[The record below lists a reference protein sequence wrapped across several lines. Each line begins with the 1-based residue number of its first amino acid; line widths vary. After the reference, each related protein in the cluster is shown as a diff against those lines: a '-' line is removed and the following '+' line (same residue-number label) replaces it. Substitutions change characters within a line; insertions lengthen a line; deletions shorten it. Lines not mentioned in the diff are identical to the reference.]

1 MLDSVLNMS
10 KKQIEDAIR
19 ILNPCMNDY
28 LYVFDLKED
37 YYVISNHATERFM
50 LPSDKFYYA
59 TKKHEDFVYP
69 EDISMLCKEIKLI
82 KEGKKKFH
90 DMKYRWL
97 DKHNNPIWIN
107 CRGSVLFDENAQPHY
122 LVGCINEI
130 GVKPEADNVSGL
142 LGEYVLDRYIKD
154 TCTDNIPD
162 GFIIRMSIDN
172 FSTINADFGMS
183 YGDFILKRT
192 AECILESIKPT
203 QKLFKAGSDEFI
215 IVDFNGS
222 SINEAVDI
230 YKQCKKHI
238 NNFIENNRYN
248 TIYTLS
254 AGIINT
260 RDITLEEENYVKLSE
275 FALKTAKDNGRNN
288 YYIYSKTDYDRYKR
302 KLYISKALHNAVNE
316 DFKGFQVFYQPLV
329 DASTYMLTGAEAL
342 MRFSIKKEGVDECEY
357 ISPAEFIPVLEET
370 GLIIPAG
377 RWILEQSAKQ
387 CSIWNEHVKDFR
399 VNINVS
405 YIQVMKSDV
414 FSDIMSVIDK
424 YSLHPSCIGIE
435 LTESGYL
442 DSGTHFNHLWRKL
455 KDNGVYVILDD
466 FGTGYSNLHCLSD
479 LKPNYIKIDRTFTL
493 KALKN
498 KYDYELMTYIIDM
511 AHSLGLKLCIEGVE
525 TSDDLRQLRG
535 PGADYI
541 QGYLFGKPYP
551 AVEFEKRYVND
562 EKLNNE
568 KLNNESQN

>member
-37 YYVISNHATERFM
+37 YYVISKHATERFI
-50 LPSDKFYYA
+50 LPSDKFYNA
-59 TKKHEDFVYP
+59 TKKHEDFVCP
-69 EDISMLCKEIKLI
+69 EDISMLGKEIDLI
-82 KEGKKKFH
+82 KAGKKKFH

-424 YSLHPSCIGIE
+424 YSLQPSCIGIE

-442 DSGTHFNHLWRKL
+442 DSITHFNHLWRKL

-525 TSDDLRQLRG
+525 TSDDLRQLRDS
-535 PGADYI
+535 GADYI

-551 AVEFEKRYVND
+551 AVEFEKRYVN
-562 EKLNNE
+562 NE
-568 KLNNESQN
+568 N

>member
-37 YYVISNHATERFM
+37 YYVISKHATERFI
-50 LPSDKFYYA
+50 LPSDKFYNA

-69 EDISMLCKEIKLI
+69 EDISMLGKEIEQI
-82 KEGKKKFH
+82 KAGKKKFH

-97 DKHNNPIWIN
+97 DKHNNPVWIN
-107 CRGSVLFDENAQPHY
+107 CRGSVLFDENTQPHY

-142 LGEYVLDRYIKD
+142 LGEYALDRYIKD

-288 YYIYSKTDYDRYKR
+288 YYIYSKTDYDSYKR

-316 DFKGFQVFYQPLV
+316 DFKGFQVFYQPVV

-357 ISPAEFIPVLEET
+357 ISPVEFIPVLEET

-424 YSLHPSCIGIE
+424 YSLQPSCIGIE

-442 DSGTHFNHLWRKL
+442 DSSTHFNHLWRKL

-498 KYDYELMTYIIDM
+498 KYDYKLMTYIIDM

-525 TSDDLRQLRG
+525 TSDDLRQLRE

-551 AVEFEKRYVND
+551 AVEFEKRYVN
-562 EKLNNE
+562 NE
-568 KLNNESQN
+568 N

>member
-37 YYVISNHATERFM
+37 YYVISKHATERFI
-50 LPSDKFYYA
+50 LPSDKFYNA

-69 EDISMLCKEIKLI
+69 EDISMLGKEIEQI
-82 KEGKKKFH
+82 KAGKKKFH

-97 DKHNNPIWIN
+97 DKHNNPVWIN
-107 CRGSVLFDENAQPHY
+107 CRGSVLFDENTQPHY

-142 LGEYVLDRYIKD
+142 LGEYALDRYIKD

-288 YYIYSKTDYDRYKR
+288 YYIYSKTDYDSYKR

-316 DFKGFQVFYQPLV
+316 DFKGFQVFYQPVV

-357 ISPAEFIPVLEET
+357 ISPVEFIPVLEET

-387 CSIWNEHVKDFR
+387 CSIWNEHVKGFR

-424 YSLHPSCIGIE
+424 YSLQPSCIGIE

-442 DSGTHFNHLWRKL
+442 DSSTHFNHLWRKL

-493 KALKN
+493 KALRN
-498 KYDYELMTYIIDM
+498 KYDYKLMTYIIDM

-525 TSDDLRQLRG
+525 TSDDLRQLRE

-568 KLNNESQN
+568 N

>member
-37 YYVISNHATERFM
+37 YYVISKHATERFI
-50 LPSDKFYYA
+50 LPSDKFYNA

-69 EDISMLCKEIKLI
+69 EDISMLGKEIEQI
-82 KEGKKKFH
+82 KAGKKKFH

-97 DKHNNPIWIN
+97 DKHNNPVWIN
-107 CRGSVLFDENAQPHY
+107 CRGSVLFDENTQPHY

-142 LGEYVLDRYIKD
+142 LGEYALDRYIKD

-162 GFIIRMSIDN
+162 GFIIRMSMDN

-288 YYIYSKTDYDRYKR
+288 YYIYSKTDYDSYKR

-316 DFKGFQVFYQPLV
+316 DFKGFQVFYQPVV

-357 ISPAEFIPVLEET
+357 ISPVEFIPVLEET

-387 CSIWNEHVKDFR
+387 CSIWNEHVKGFR

-424 YSLHPSCIGIE
+424 YSLQPSCIGIE

-442 DSGTHFNHLWRKL
+442 DSSTHFNHLWRKL

-493 KALKN
+493 KALRN

-525 TSDDLRQLRG
+525 TSDDLRQLRD

-568 KLNNESQN
+568 N

>member
-37 YYVISNHATERFM
+37 YYVISNHATERFI
-50 LPSDKFYYA
+50 LPSDKFYNA

-69 EDISMLCKEIKLI
+69 EDISMLGKEIEQI
-82 KEGKKKFH
+82 KAGKKKFH

-97 DKHNNPIWIN
+97 DKHNNPVWIN
-107 CRGSVLFDENAQPHY
+107 CRGSVLFDENTQPHY

-142 LGEYVLDRYIKD
+142 LGEYALDRYIKD

-288 YYIYSKTDYDRYKR
+288 YYIYSKTDYDSYKR

-316 DFKGFQVFYQPLV
+316 DFKGFQVFYQPVV

-342 MRFSIKKEGVDECEY
+342 MRFFIKKEGVDECEY
-357 ISPAEFIPVLEET
+357 ISPVEFIPVLEET

-424 YSLHPSCIGIE
+424 YSLQPSCIGIE

-442 DSGTHFNHLWRKL
+442 DSSTHFNHLWRKL

-493 KALKN
+493 KALRN
-498 KYDYELMTYIIDM
+498 KYDYKLMTYIIDM

-525 TSDDLRQLRG
+525 TSDDLRQLRE

-568 KLNNESQN
+568 N

>member
-37 YYVISNHATERFM
+37 YYVISKHAAERFI
-50 LPSDKFYYA
+50 LPSDKFYNA

-69 EDISMLCKEIKLI
+69 EDISMLGKEIEQI
-82 KEGKKKFH
+82 KAGKKKFH

-97 DKHNNPIWIN
+97 DKHNNPVWIN
-107 CRGSVLFDENAQPHY
+107 CRGSVLFDENTQPHY

-142 LGEYVLDRYIKD
+142 LGEYALDRYIKD

-288 YYIYSKTDYDRYKR
+288 YYIYSKTDYDSYKR

-316 DFKGFQVFYQPLV
+316 DFKGFQVFYQPVV

-357 ISPAEFIPVLEET
+357 ISPVEFIPVLEET

-387 CSIWNEHVKDFR
+387 CSIWNEHVKGFR

-424 YSLHPSCIGIE
+424 YSLQPSCIGIE

-442 DSGTHFNHLWRKL
+442 DSSTHFNHLWRKL

-493 KALKN
+493 KALRN

-525 TSDDLRQLRG
+525 TSDDLRQLRD

-568 KLNNESQN
+568 N

>member
-37 YYVISNHATERFM
+37 YYVISKHATERFI
-50 LPSDKFYYA
+50 LPSDKFYNA

-69 EDISMLCKEIKLI
+69 EDISMLGKEIEQI
-82 KEGKKKFH
+82 KAGKKKFH

-97 DKHNNPIWIN
+97 DKHNNPVWIN
-107 CRGSVLFDENAQPHY
+107 CRGSVLFDENTQPHY

-142 LGEYVLDRYIKD
+142 LGEYALDRYIKD

-288 YYIYSKTDYDRYKR
+288 YYIYIKTDYDRYKR

-316 DFKGFQVFYQPLV
+316 DFKGFQVFYQPVV

-357 ISPAEFIPVLEET
+357 ISPVEFIPVLEET

-424 YSLHPSCIGIE
+424 YSLQPSCIGIE

-442 DSGTHFNHLWRKL
+442 DSSTHFNHLWRKL

-479 LKPNYIKIDRTFTL
+479 LQPNYIKIDRTFTL
-493 KALKN
+493 KALRN
-498 KYDYELMTYIIDM
+498 KYDYKLMTYIIDM

-525 TSDDLRQLRG
+525 TSDDLRQLRQS
-535 PGADYI
+535 GADYI

-568 KLNNESQN
+568 N

>member
-37 YYVISNHATERFM
+37 YYVISKHATERFI
-50 LPSDKFYYA
+50 LPSDKFYNA

-69 EDISMLCKEIKLI
+69 EDISMLGKEIDLI
-82 KEGKKKFH
+82 KAGKKKFH

-97 DKHNNPIWIN
+97 DKHNNPVWIN
-107 CRGSVLFDENAQPHY
+107 CRGSVLFDENTQPHY

-142 LGEYVLDRYIKD
+142 LGEYALDRYIKD

-288 YYIYSKTDYDRYKR
+288 YYIYSKTDYDSYKR

-316 DFKGFQVFYQPLV
+316 DFKGFQVFYQPVV

-357 ISPAEFIPVLEET
+357 ISPVEFIPVLEET

-387 CSIWNEHVKDFR
+387 CSIWNEHVKGFR

-424 YSLHPSCIGIE
+424 YSLQPSCIGIE

-442 DSGTHFNHLWRKL
+442 DSSTHFNHLWRKL

-493 KALKN
+493 KALRN

-525 TSDDLRQLRG
+525 TSDDLRQLRD

-568 KLNNESQN
+568 N

>member
-37 YYVISNHATERFM
+37 YYVISKHATERFM
-50 LPSDKFYYA
+50 LPSDKFYNA
-59 TKKHEDFVYP
+59 TKKHEDFVCP

-107 CRGSVLFDENAQPHY
+107 CRGSVLFDENTQPHY

-260 RDITLEEENYVKLSE
+260 RDITLEEENYVKASE

-288 YYIYSKTDYDRYKR
+288 YYIYSKTDYDSYKR

-316 DFKGFQVFYQPLV
+316 DFKGFQVFYQPVV
-329 DASTYMLTGAEAL
+329 DASTYMLIGAEAL
-342 MRFSIKKEGVDECEY
+342 MRFSIKKEGMDECEY
-357 ISPAEFIPVLEET
+357 ISPVEFIPILEET

-387 CSIWNEHVKDFR
+387 CSIWNEHVKGFR

-424 YSLHPSCIGIE
+424 YSLQPSCIGIE

-442 DSGTHFNHLWRKL
+442 DSSTHFNHLWRKL

-493 KALKN
+493 KALRN

-525 TSDDLRQLRG
+525 TSDDLRQLRD

-568 KLNNESQN
+568 N

>member
-37 YYVISNHATERFM
+37 YYVISKHATERFI
-50 LPSDKFYYA
+50 LPSDKFYNA

-69 EDISMLCKEIKLI
+69 EDISMLGKEIEQI
-82 KEGKKKFH
+82 KAGKKKFH

-97 DKHNNPIWIN
+97 DKHNNPVWIN
-107 CRGSVLFDENAQPHY
+107 CRGSVLFDENTQPHY

-142 LGEYVLDRYIKD
+142 LGEYALDRYIKD

-260 RDITLEEENYVKLSE
+260 RDITLEEENYVKASE

-288 YYIYSKTDYDRYKR
+288 YYIYSKTDYDSYKR

-316 DFKGFQVFYQPLV
+316 DFKGFQVFYQPVV

-357 ISPAEFIPVLEET
+357 ISPVEFIPVLEET

-424 YSLHPSCIGIE
+424 YSLQPSCIGIE

-442 DSGTHFNHLWRKL
+442 DSSTHFNHLWRKL

-493 KALKN
+493 KALRN

-525 TSDDLRQLRG
+525 TSDDLRQLRD

-568 KLNNESQN
+568 N

>member
-37 YYVISNHATERFM
+37 YYVISKHATERFM
-50 LPSDKFYYA
+50 LPSDKFYNA

-107 CRGSVLFDENAQPHY
+107 CRGSVLFDENTQPHY

-288 YYIYSKTDYDRYKR
+288 YYIYSKTDYDSYKR

-316 DFKGFQVFYQPLV
+316 DFKGFQVFYQPV
-329 DASTYMLTGAEAL
+329 VNASTYMLTGAEAL

-357 ISPAEFIPVLEET
+357 ISPVEFIPVLEET

-424 YSLHPSCIGIE
+424 YSLQPSCIGIE

-442 DSGTHFNHLWRKL
+442 DSSTHFNHLWRKL

-493 KALKN
+493 KALRN

-525 TSDDLRQLRG
+525 TSDDLRQLRE

-568 KLNNESQN
+568 N

>member
-37 YYVISNHATERFM
+37 YYVISKHATERFI
-50 LPSDKFYYA
+50 LPSDKFYNA

-69 EDISMLCKEIKLI
+69 EDISMLGKEIEQI
-82 KEGKKKFH
+82 KAGKKKFH

-97 DKHNNPIWIN
+97 DKHNNPVWIN
-107 CRGSVLFDENAQPHY
+107 CRGSVLFDENTQPHY

-142 LGEYVLDRYIKD
+142 LGEYALDRYIKD

-288 YYIYSKTDYDRYKR
+288 YYIYSKTDYDSYKR

-316 DFKGFQVFYQPLV
+316 DFKGFQVFYQPVV

-357 ISPAEFIPVLEET
+357 ISPVEFIPVLEET

-424 YSLHPSCIGIE
+424 YSLQPSCIGIE

-442 DSGTHFNHLWRKL
+442 DSSTHFNHLWRKL

-493 KALKN
+493 KALRN

-525 TSDDLRQLRG
+525 TSDDLRQLREL
-535 PGADYI
+535 GADYI

-568 KLNNESQN
+568 N

>member
-37 YYVISNHATERFM
+37 YYVISKHATERFI
-50 LPSDKFYYA
+50 LPSDKFYNA

-69 EDISMLCKEIKLI
+69 EDISMLGKEIEQI
-82 KEGKKKFH
+82 KAGKKKFH

-97 DKHNNPIWIN
+97 DKHNNPVWIN
-107 CRGSVLFDENAQPHY
+107 CRGSVLFDENTQPHY

-142 LGEYVLDRYIKD
+142 LGEYALDRYIKD

-288 YYIYSKTDYDRYKR
+288 YYIYSKTDYDSYKR

-316 DFKGFQVFYQPLV
+316 DFKGFQVFYQPVV

-357 ISPAEFIPVLEET
+357 ISPVEFIPVLEET

-387 CSIWNEHVKDFR
+387 CSIWNEHVKGFR

-405 YIQVMKSDV
+405 YIQVMKSDF

-424 YSLHPSCIGIE
+424 YSLQPSCIGIE

-442 DSGTHFNHLWRKL
+442 DSSTHFNHLWRKL

-493 KALKN
+493 KALRN

-525 TSDDLRQLRG
+525 TSDDLRQLRD

-568 KLNNESQN
+568 N

>member
-37 YYVISNHATERFM
+37 YYVISKHATERFM
-50 LPSDKFYYA
+50 LPSDKFYNA

-97 DKHNNPIWIN
+97 DKHNNPVWIN
-107 CRGSVLFDENAQPHY
+107 CRGSVLFDENTQPHY

-288 YYIYSKTDYDRYKR
+288 YYIYSKTDYDSYKR

-316 DFKGFQVFYQPLV
+316 DFKGFQVFYQPVV

-357 ISPAEFIPVLEET
+357 ISPVEFIPVLEET

-424 YSLHPSCIGIE
+424 YSLQPSCIGIE

-442 DSGTHFNHLWRKL
+442 DSSTHFNHLWRKL

-498 KYDYELMTYIIDM
+498 KYDYKLMTYIIDM

-525 TSDDLRQLRG
+525 TSDDLRQLRQSG
-535 PGADYI
+535 VDYI

-568 KLNNESQN
+568 N

>member
-37 YYVISNHATERFM
+37 YYVISKHATERFI
-50 LPSDKFYYA
+50 LPSDKFYNA

-69 EDISMLCKEIKLI
+69 EDISMLGKEIEQI
-82 KEGKKKFH
+82 KAGKKKFH

-97 DKHNNPIWIN
+97 DKHNNPVWIN
-107 CRGSVLFDENAQPHY
+107 CRGSVLFDENTQPHY

-142 LGEYVLDRYIKD
+142 LGEYALDRYIKD

-288 YYIYSKTDYDRYKR
+288 YYIYSKTDYDSYKR

-316 DFKGFQVFYQPLV
+316 DFKGFQVFYQPVV
-329 DASTYMLTGAEAL
+329 DASTYMLTGAEVL

-357 ISPAEFIPVLEET
+357 ISPVEFIPVLEET

-424 YSLHPSCIGIE
+424 YSLQPSCIGIE

-442 DSGTHFNHLWRKL
+442 DSSTHFNHLWRKL

-498 KYDYELMTYIIDM
+498 KYDYKLMTYIIDM

-525 TSDDLRQLRG
+525 TSDDLRQLRQSG
-535 PGADYI
+535 VDYI

-568 KLNNESQN
+568 N

>member
-37 YYVISNHATERFM
+37 YYVISKHATERFI
-50 LPSDKFYYA
+50 LPSDKFYNA

-69 EDISMLCKEIKLI
+69 EDISMLGKEIEQI
-82 KEGKKKFH
+82 KAGKKKFH

-97 DKHNNPIWIN
+97 DKHNNPVWIN
-107 CRGSVLFDENAQPHY
+107 CRGSVLFDENTQPHY

-142 LGEYVLDRYIKD
+142 LGEYALDRYIKD

-215 IVDFNGS
+215 VVDFNGS

-260 RDITLEEENYVKLSE
+260 RNITLEEENYVKLSE

-316 DFKGFQVFYQPLV
+316 DFKGFQVFYQPVV
-329 DASTYMLTGAEAL
+329 DAVTYMLTGAEAL

-357 ISPAEFIPVLEET
+357 ISPVEFIPILEET

-387 CSIWNEHVKDFR
+387 CSIWNEHVKGFR

-424 YSLHPSCIGIE
+424 YSLQPSCIGIE

-442 DSGTHFNHLWRKL
+442 DSSTHFNHLWRML

-498 KYDYELMTYIIDM
+498 KYDYKLMTYIIDM

-562 EKLNNE
+562 EN
-568 KLNNESQN
+568 

>member
-37 YYVISNHATERFM
+37 YYVISKHATERFI
-50 LPSDKFYYA
+50 LPSDKFYNA

-69 EDISMLCKEIKLI
+69 EDISMLGKEIEQI
-82 KEGKKKFH
+82 KAGKKKFH

-97 DKHNNPIWIN
+97 DKHNNPVWIN
-107 CRGSVLFDENAQPHY
+107 CRGSVLFDENTQPHY

-288 YYIYSKTDYDRYKR
+288 YYIYSKTDYDSYKR

-316 DFKGFQVFYQPLV
+316 DFKGFQVFYQPVV

-357 ISPAEFIPVLEET
+357 ISPVEFIPVLEET

-424 YSLHPSCIGIE
+424 YSLQPSCIGIE

-442 DSGTHFNHLWRKL
+442 DSSTHFNHLWRKL

-498 KYDYELMTYIIDM
+498 KYDYKLMTYIIDM

-525 TSDDLRQLRG
+525 TSDDLRQLRQSG
-535 PGADYI
+535 VDYI

-568 KLNNESQN
+568 N

>member
-37 YYVISNHATERFM
+37 YYVISKHATERFI
-50 LPSDKFYYA
+50 LPSDKFYNA

-69 EDISMLCKEIKLI
+69 EDISMLGKEIEQI
-82 KEGKKKFH
+82 KAGKKKFH

-97 DKHNNPIWIN
+97 DKHNNPVWIN
-107 CRGSVLFDENAQPHY
+107 CRGSVLFDENTQPHY

-142 LGEYVLDRYIKD
+142 LGEYALDRYIKD

-260 RDITLEEENYVKLSE
+260 RNITLEEENYVKLSE

-288 YYIYSKTDYDRYKR
+288 YYIYSKTDYDSYKR

-316 DFKGFQVFYQPLV
+316 DFKGFQVFYQPVV

-357 ISPAEFIPVLEET
+357 ISPVEFIPVLEET

-424 YSLHPSCIGIE
+424 YSLQPSCIGIE

-442 DSGTHFNHLWRKL
+442 DSSTHFNHLWRKL

-493 KALKN
+493 KALRN

-525 TSDDLRQLRG
+525 TSDDLRQLRDQ
-535 PGADYI
+535 GADYI

-568 KLNNESQN
+568 N

>member
-37 YYVISNHATERFM
+37 YYVISKHATERFI
-50 LPSDKFYYA
+50 LPSDKFYNA

-69 EDISMLCKEIKLI
+69 EDISMLGKEIEQI
-82 KEGKKKFH
+82 KAGKKKFH

-97 DKHNNPIWIN
+97 DKHNNPVWIN
-107 CRGSVLFDENAQPHY
+107 CRGSVLFDENTQPHY

-142 LGEYVLDRYIKD
+142 LGEYALDRYIKD

-316 DFKGFQVFYQPLV
+316 DFKGFQVFYQPVV

-357 ISPAEFIPVLEET
+357 ISPVEFIPVLEET

-387 CSIWNEHVKDFR
+387 CSIWNEHVKGFR

-424 YSLHPSCIGIE
+424 YSLQPSCIGIE

-442 DSGTHFNHLWRKL
+442 DSSTHFNHLWRKL

-525 TSDDLRQLRG
+525 TSDDLRQLRQSG
-535 PGADYI
+535 VDYI

-568 KLNNESQN
+568 N

>member
-37 YYVISNHATERFM
+37 YYVISKHATERFI
-50 LPSDKFYYA
+50 LPSDKFYNA

-69 EDISMLCKEIKLI
+69 EDISMLGKEIEQI
-82 KEGKKKFH
+82 KAGKKKFH

-97 DKHNNPIWIN
+97 DKHNNPVWIN
-107 CRGSVLFDENAQPHY
+107 CRGSVLFDENTQPHY

-142 LGEYVLDRYIKD
+142 LGEYALDRYIKD

-172 FSTINADFGMS
+172 FSIINADFGMS

-288 YYIYSKTDYDRYKR
+288 YYIYSKTDYDSYKR

-316 DFKGFQVFYQPLV
+316 DFKGFQVFYQPVV

-357 ISPAEFIPVLEET
+357 ISPVEFIPVLEET

-387 CSIWNEHVKDFR
+387 CSIWNEHVKGFR

-424 YSLHPSCIGIE
+424 YSLQPSCIGIE

-442 DSGTHFNHLWRKL
+442 DSSTHFNHLWRKL

-493 KALKN
+493 KALRN
-498 KYDYELMTYIIDM
+498 KYDYKLMTYIIDM

-525 TSDDLRQLRG
+525 TSDDLRQLRD

-568 KLNNESQN
+568 N

>member
-37 YYVISNHATERFM
+37 YYVISKHATERFI
-50 LPSDKFYYA
+50 LPSDKFYNA

-69 EDISMLCKEIKLI
+69 EDISMLGKEIEQI
-82 KEGKKKFH
+82 KAGKKKFH

-97 DKHNNPIWIN
+97 DKHNNPVWIN
-107 CRGSVLFDENAQPHY
+107 CRGSVLFDENTQPHY

-142 LGEYVLDRYIKD
+142 LGEYALDRYIKD

-288 YYIYSKTDYDRYKR
+288 YYIYSKTDYDSYKR

-316 DFKGFQVFYQPLV
+316 DFKGFQVFYQPVV

-357 ISPAEFIPVLEET
+357 ISPVEFIPVLEET

-424 YSLHPSCIGIE
+424 YSLQPSCIGIE

-442 DSGTHFNHLWRKL
+442 DSSTHFNHLCRKL

-493 KALKN
+493 KALRN

-525 TSDDLRQLRG
+525 TSDDLRQLRE

-568 KLNNESQN
+568 N

>member
-37 YYVISNHATERFM
+37 YYVISKHATERFI
-50 LPSDKFYYA
+50 LPSDKFYNA

-69 EDISMLCKEIKLI
+69 EDISMLGKEIEQI
-82 KEGKKKFH
+82 KAGKKKFH

-97 DKHNNPIWIN
+97 DKHNNPVWIN
-107 CRGSVLFDENAQPHY
+107 CRGSVLFDENTQPHY

-142 LGEYVLDRYIKD
+142 LGEYALDRYIKD

-288 YYIYSKTDYDRYKR
+288 YYIYSKTDYDSYKR

-316 DFKGFQVFYQPLV
+316 DFKGFQVFYQPVV

-357 ISPAEFIPVLEET
+357 ISPVEFIPVLEET

-424 YSLHPSCIGIE
+424 YSLQPSCIGIE

-442 DSGTHFNHLWRKL
+442 DSSTHFNHLWRKL

-466 FGTGYSNLHCLSD
+466 FGTGYSSLGVLLEIPAD
-479 LKPNYIKIDRTFTL
+479 VVKIDKSFTDRINL
-493 KALKN
+493 KEQRN
-498 KYDYELMTYIIDM
+498 FVSQMGNFI
-511 AHSLGLKLCIEGVE
+511 HSAKEEVIFEGIETE
-525 TSDDLRQLRG
+525 EQLQFLRG
-535 PGADYI
+535 CGFLYG
-541 QGYLFGKPYP
+541 QGYLFDRPIP
-551 AVEFEKRYVND
+551 LEEFERKYM
-562 EKLNNE
+562 
-568 KLNNESQN
+568 

>member
-37 YYVISNHATERFM
+37 YYVISKHATERFM
-50 LPSDKFYYA
+50 LPSDKFYNA

-69 EDISMLCKEIKLI
+69 EDISMLGKEIEQI
-82 KEGKKKFH
+82 KAGKKKFH

-97 DKHNNPIWIN
+97 DKHNNPVWIN
-107 CRGSVLFDENAQPHY
+107 CRGSVLFDENTQPHY

-142 LGEYVLDRYIKD
+142 LGEYALDRYIKD

-288 YYIYSKTDYDRYKR
+288 YYIYSKTDYDSYKR

-316 DFKGFQVFYQPLV
+316 DFKGFQVFYQPVV

-357 ISPAEFIPVLEET
+357 ISPVEFIPVLEET

-424 YSLHPSCIGIE
+424 YSLQPSCIGIE

-442 DSGTHFNHLWRKL
+442 DSSTHFNHLWRKL

-493 KALKN
+493 KALRN

-525 TSDDLRQLRG
+525 TSDDLRQLRQSG
-535 PGADYI
+535 VDYI

-568 KLNNESQN
+568 N

>member
-37 YYVISNHATERFM
+37 YYVISKHATERFI
-50 LPSDKFYYA
+50 LPSDKFYNA

-69 EDISMLCKEIKLI
+69 EDISMLGKEIEQI
-82 KEGKKKFH
+82 KAGKKKFH

-97 DKHNNPIWIN
+97 DKHNNPVWIN
-107 CRGSVLFDENAQPHY
+107 CRGSVLFDENTQPHY

-142 LGEYVLDRYIKD
+142 LGEYALDRYIKD

-183 YGDFILKRT
+183 YGDLILKRT

-288 YYIYSKTDYDRYKR
+288 YYIYSKTDYDSYKR

-316 DFKGFQVFYQPLV
+316 DFKGFQVFYQPVV

-357 ISPAEFIPVLEET
+357 ISPVEFIPVLEET

-424 YSLHPSCIGIE
+424 YSLQPSCIGIE

-442 DSGTHFNHLWRKL
+442 DSSTHFNHLWRKL

-493 KALKN
+493 KALRN

-525 TSDDLRQLRG
+525 TSDDLRQLRE

-568 KLNNESQN
+568 N

>member
-37 YYVISNHATERFM
+37 YYVISKHATERFI
-50 LPSDKFYYA
+50 LPSDKFYNA

-377 RWILEQSAKQ
+377 RWILEQSVKQ

-424 YSLHPSCIGIE
+424 YSLQPSCIGIE

-442 DSGTHFNHLWRKL
+442 DSITHFNHLWRKL

-498 KYDYELMTYIIDM
+498 KYDYKLMTYIIDM

-525 TSDDLRQLRG
+525 TSDDLRQLRDS
-535 PGADYI
+535 GADYI

-562 EKLNNE
+562 EN
-568 KLNNESQN
+568 

>member
-37 YYVISNHATERFM
+37 YYVISKHATERFI
-50 LPSDKFYYA
+50 LPSDKFYNA

-69 EDISMLCKEIKLI
+69 EDISMLGKEIEQI
-82 KEGKKKFH
+82 KAGKKKFH

-97 DKHNNPIWIN
+97 DKHNNPVWIN
-107 CRGSVLFDENAQPHY
+107 CRGSVLFDENTQPHY

-142 LGEYVLDRYIKD
+142 LGEYALDRYIKD

-260 RDITLEEENYVKLSE
+260 RNITLEEENYVKLSE

-316 DFKGFQVFYQPLV
+316 DFKGFQVFYQPVV
-329 DASTYMLTGAEAL
+329 DAVTYMLTGAEAL

-357 ISPAEFIPVLEET
+357 ISPVEFIPILEET

-387 CSIWNEHVKDFR
+387 CSIWNEHVKGFR

-424 YSLHPSCIGIE
+424 YSLQPSCIGIE

-442 DSGTHFNHLWRKL
+442 DSSTHFNHLWRML

-498 KYDYELMTYIIDM
+498 KYDYKLMTYIIDM

-568 KLNNESQN
+568 SQN

>member
-37 YYVISNHATERFM
+37 YYVISKHATERFI
-50 LPSDKFYYA
+50 LPSDKFYNA

-222 SINEAVDI
+222 SINKAVDI

-424 YSLHPSCIGIE
+424 YSLQPSCIGIE

-442 DSGTHFNHLWRKL
+442 DSITHFNHLWRKL

-525 TSDDLRQLRG
+525 TSDDLRQLRDS
-535 PGADYI
+535 GADYI

-562 EKLNNE
+562 EN
-568 KLNNESQN
+568 

>member
-37 YYVISNHATERFM
+37 YYVISKHATERFM
-50 LPSDKFYYA
+50 LPSDKFYNA

-424 YSLHPSCIGIE
+424 YSLQPSCIGIE

-442 DSGTHFNHLWRKL
+442 DSITHFNHLWRKL

-525 TSDDLRQLRG
+525 TSDDLRQLRQSG
-535 PGADYI
+535 VDYI

-562 EKLNNE
+562 EN
-568 KLNNESQN
+568 

>member
-37 YYVISNHATERFM
+37 YYVISKHATERFI
-50 LPSDKFYYA
+50 LPSDKFYNA

-69 EDISMLCKEIKLI
+69 EDISMLGKEIEQI
-82 KEGKKKFH
+82 KAGKKKFH

-97 DKHNNPIWIN
+97 DKHNNPVWIN
-107 CRGSVLFDENAQPHY
+107 CRGSVLFDENTQPHY

-142 LGEYVLDRYIKD
+142 LGEYALDRYIKD

-288 YYIYSKTDYDRYKR
+288 YYIYSKTDYDSYKR

-316 DFKGFQVFYQPLV
+316 DFKGFQVFYQPVV

-357 ISPAEFIPVLEET
+357 ISPVEFIPVLEET

-424 YSLHPSCIGIE
+424 YSLQPSCIGIE

-442 DSGTHFNHLWRKL
+442 DSSTHFNHLWRKL

-493 KALKN
+493 KALRN

-511 AHSLGLKLCIEGVE
+511 AHSLGLKLCIEGIE
-525 TSDDLRQLRG
+525 TSDDLRQLRE

-568 KLNNESQN
+568 N

>member
-37 YYVISNHATERFM
+37 YYVISKHATERFI
-50 LPSDKFYYA
+50 LPSDKFYNA

-69 EDISMLCKEIKLI
+69 EDISMLGKEIEQI
-82 KEGKKKFH
+82 KAGKKKFH

-97 DKHNNPIWIN
+97 DKHNNPVWIN
-107 CRGSVLFDENAQPHY
+107 CRGSVLFDENTQPHY

-142 LGEYVLDRYIKD
+142 LGEYALDRYIKD

-288 YYIYSKTDYDRYKR
+288 YYIYSKTDYDSYKR

-316 DFKGFQVFYQPLV
+316 DFKGFQVFYQPVV

-357 ISPAEFIPVLEET
+357 ISPVEFIPVLEET

-387 CSIWNEHVKDFR
+387 CSIWNEHVKGFR

-424 YSLHPSCIGIE
+424 YSLQPSCIGIE

-442 DSGTHFNHLWRKL
+442 DSSTHFNHLWRKL

-493 KALKN
+493 KALRN
-498 KYDYELMTYIIDM
+498 KYDYKLMTYIIDM

-525 TSDDLRQLRG
+525 TSDDLRQLRQS
-535 PGADYI
+535 GADYI

-568 KLNNESQN
+568 N

>member
-37 YYVISNHATERFM
+37 YYVISKHATERFI
-50 LPSDKFYYA
+50 LPSDKFYNA

-69 EDISMLCKEIKLI
+69 EDISMLGKEIEQI
-82 KEGKKKFH
+82 KAGKKKFH

-97 DKHNNPIWIN
+97 DKHNNPVWIN
-107 CRGSVLFDENAQPHY
+107 CRGSVLFDENTQPHY

-142 LGEYVLDRYIKD
+142 LGEYALDRYIKD

-260 RDITLEEENYVKLSE
+260 RNITLEEENYVKLSE

-316 DFKGFQVFYQPLV
+316 DFKGFQVFYQPVV
-329 DASTYMLTGAEAL
+329 DAVTYMLTGAEAL

-357 ISPAEFIPVLEET
+357 ISPVEFIPILEET

-387 CSIWNEHVKDFR
+387 CSIWNEHVKGFR

-424 YSLHPSCIGIE
+424 YSLQPSCIGIE

-442 DSGTHFNHLWRKL
+442 DSSTHFNHLWRKL

-493 KALKN
+493 KALRN

-525 TSDDLRQLRG
+525 TSDDLRQLRE

-568 KLNNESQN
+568 N

>member
-37 YYVISNHATERFM
+37 YYVISKHATERFI
-50 LPSDKFYYA
+50 LPSDKFYNA

-69 EDISMLCKEIKLI
+69 EDISMLGKEIEQI
-82 KEGKKKFH
+82 KAGKKKFH

-97 DKHNNPIWIN
+97 DKHNNPVWIN
-107 CRGSVLFDENAQPHY
+107 CRGSVLFDENTQPHY
-122 LVGCINEI
+122 LVGCINEM

-142 LGEYVLDRYIKD
+142 LGEYALDRYIKD

-288 YYIYSKTDYDRYKR
+288 YYIYSKTDYDSYKR

-316 DFKGFQVFYQPLV
+316 DFKGFQVFYQPVV

-357 ISPAEFIPVLEET
+357 ISPVEFIPVLEET

-424 YSLHPSCIGIE
+424 YSLQPSCIGIE

-442 DSGTHFNHLWRKL
+442 DSSTHFNHLWRKL

-498 KYDYELMTYIIDM
+498 KYDYKLMTYIIDM

-525 TSDDLRQLRG
+525 TSDDLRQLRQSG
-535 PGADYI
+535 VDYI

-568 KLNNESQN
+568 N

>member
-37 YYVISNHATERFM
+37 YYVISKHATERFI
-50 LPSDKFYYA
+50 LPSDKFYNA

-69 EDISMLCKEIKLI
+69 EDISMLGKEIEQI
-82 KEGKKKFH
+82 KAGKKKFH

-97 DKHNNPIWIN
+97 DKHNNPVWIN
-107 CRGSVLFDENAQPHY
+107 CRGSVLFDENTQPHY

-142 LGEYVLDRYIKD
+142 LGEYALDRYIKD

-288 YYIYSKTDYDRYKR
+288 YYIYSKTDYDSYKR

-316 DFKGFQVFYQPLV
+316 DFKGFQVFYQPVV

-357 ISPAEFIPVLEET
+357 ISPVEFIPVLEET

-387 CSIWNEHVKDFR
+387 CCIWNEHVKGFR

-424 YSLHPSCIGIE
+424 YSLQPLCIGIE

-442 DSGTHFNHLWRKL
+442 DSSTHFNHLWRKL

-498 KYDYELMTYIIDM
+498 KYDYKLMTYIIDM

-525 TSDDLRQLRG
+525 TSDDLRQLRD

-568 KLNNESQN
+568 N

>member
-37 YYVISNHATERFM
+37 YYVISKHATERFI
-50 LPSDKFYYA
+50 LPSDKFYNA

-69 EDISMLCKEIKLI
+69 EDISMLGKEIEQI
-82 KEGKKKFH
+82 KAGKKKFH

-97 DKHNNPIWIN
+97 DKHNNPVWIN
-107 CRGSVLFDENAQPHY
+107 CRGSVLFDENTQPHY

-142 LGEYVLDRYIKD
+142 LGEYALDRYIKD

-248 TIYTLS
+248 TIYTLA

-288 YYIYSKTDYDRYKR
+288 YYIYSKTDYDSYKR

-316 DFKGFQVFYQPLV
+316 DFKGFQVFYQPVV

-357 ISPAEFIPVLEET
+357 ISPVEFIPVLEET

-424 YSLHPSCIGIE
+424 YSLQPSCIGIE

-442 DSGTHFNHLWRKL
+442 DSSTHFNHLWRKL

-493 KALKN
+493 KALRN

-525 TSDDLRQLRG
+525 TSDDLRQLRE

-568 KLNNESQN
+568 N

>member
-37 YYVISNHATERFM
+37 YYVISKHATERFM
-50 LPSDKFYYA
+50 LPSDKFYNA

-107 CRGSVLFDENAQPHY
+107 CRGSVLFDENTQPHY

-288 YYIYSKTDYDRYKR
+288 YYIYSKTDYDSYKR

-316 DFKGFQVFYQPLV
+316 DFKGFQVFYQPVV
-329 DASTYMLTGAEAL
+329 DASTYMLIGAEAL
-342 MRFSIKKEGVDECEY
+342 MRFSIKKEGMDECEY
-357 ISPAEFIPVLEET
+357 ISPVEFIPILEET

-387 CSIWNEHVKDFR
+387 CSIWNEHVKGFR

-424 YSLHPSCIGIE
+424 YSLQPSCIGIE

-442 DSGTHFNHLWRKL
+442 DSSTHFNHLWRKL

-525 TSDDLRQLRG
+525 TSDDLRQLRD

-568 KLNNESQN
+568 N

>member
-37 YYVISNHATERFM
+37 YYVISKHATERFI
-50 LPSDKFYYA
+50 LPSDKFYNA
-59 TKKHEDFVYP
+59 TKKHEDFVCP
-69 EDISMLCKEIKLI
+69 EDISMLGKEIELI
-82 KEGKKKFH
+82 KAGKKKFH

-122 LVGCINEI
+122 LVGCIKEI

-424 YSLHPSCIGIE
+424 YSLQPSCIGIE

-442 DSGTHFNHLWRKL
+442 DSITHFNHLWRKL

-525 TSDDLRQLRG
+525 TSDDLRQLRDS
-535 PGADYI
+535 GADYI

-562 EKLNNE
+562 EN
-568 KLNNESQN
+568 

>member
-1 MLDSVLNMS
+1 MIMLDSVLNMS

-37 YYVISNHATERFM
+37 YYVISKHATERFI
-50 LPSDKFYYA
+50 LPSDKFYNA

-69 EDISMLCKEIKLI
+69 EDISMLGKEIEQI
-82 KEGKKKFH
+82 KAGKKKFH
-90 DMKYRWL
+90 DVKYRWL
-97 DKHNNPIWIN
+97 DKHNNPVWIN
-107 CRGSVLFDENAQPHY
+107 CRGSVLFDENTQPHY

-142 LGEYVLDRYIKD
+142 LGEYALDRYIKD
-154 TCTDNIPD
+154 TCTDNILD

-288 YYIYSKTDYDRYKR
+288 YYIYSKTDYDSYKR

-316 DFKGFQVFYQPLV
+316 DFKGFQVFYQPVV

-357 ISPAEFIPVLEET
+357 ISPVEFIPVLEET

-424 YSLHPSCIGIE
+424 YSLQPSCIGIE

-442 DSGTHFNHLWRKL
+442 DSSTHFNHLWRKL

-493 KALKN
+493 KALRN

-525 TSDDLRQLRG
+525 TSDDLRQLRE

-568 KLNNESQN
+568 N

>member
-1 MLDSVLNMS
+1 MIMLDSVLNMS

-37 YYVISNHATERFM
+37 YYVISKHATERFI
-50 LPSDKFYYA
+50 LPSDKFYNA

-69 EDISMLCKEIKLI
+69 EDISMLGKEIEQI
-82 KEGKKKFH
+82 KAGKKKFH

-97 DKHNNPIWIN
+97 DKHNNPVWIN
-107 CRGSVLFDENAQPHY
+107 CRGSVLFDENTQPHY

-142 LGEYVLDRYIKD
+142 LGEYALDRYIKD

-260 RDITLEEENYVKLSE
+260 RNITLEEENYVKLSE

-316 DFKGFQVFYQPLV
+316 DFKGFQVFYQPVV

-357 ISPAEFIPVLEET
+357 ISPVEFIPVLEET

-387 CSIWNEHVKDFR
+387 CSIWNEHVKGFR

-424 YSLHPSCIGIE
+424 YSLQPSCIGIE

-442 DSGTHFNHLWRKL
+442 DSSTHFNHLWRKL

-498 KYDYELMTYIIDM
+498 KYDYKLMTYIIDM

-525 TSDDLRQLRG
+525 TSDDLRQLRQSG
-535 PGADYI
+535 VDYI

-562 EKLNNE
+562 EN
-568 KLNNESQN
+568 

>member
-37 YYVISNHATERFM
+37 YYVISKHATERFI
-50 LPSDKFYYA
+50 LPSDKFYNA

-377 RWILEQSAKQ
+377 RWILGQSAKQ

-424 YSLHPSCIGIE
+424 YSLQPSCIGIE

-442 DSGTHFNHLWRKL
+442 DSITHFNHLWRKL

-525 TSDDLRQLRG
+525 TSDDLRQLRDS
-535 PGADYI
+535 GADYI

-562 EKLNNE
+562 EN
-568 KLNNESQN
+568 

>member
-37 YYVISNHATERFM
+37 YYVISKHATERFI
-50 LPSDKFYYA
+50 LPSDKFYNA

-69 EDISMLCKEIKLI
+69 EDISMLGKEIEQI
-82 KEGKKKFH
+82 KAGKKKFH

-97 DKHNNPIWIN
+97 DKHNNPVWIN
-107 CRGSVLFDENAQPHY
+107 CRGSVLFDENTQPHY

-142 LGEYVLDRYIKD
+142 LGEYALDRYIKD

-288 YYIYSKTDYDRYKR
+288 YYIYSKTDYDSYKR

-316 DFKGFQVFYQPLV
+316 DFKGFQVFYQPVV

-357 ISPAEFIPVLEET
+357 ISPVEFIPVLEET

-424 YSLHPSCIGIE
+424 YSLQPSCIGIE

-442 DSGTHFNHLWRKL
+442 DSSTHFNHLWRKL

-466 FGTGYSNLHCLSD
+466 FGMERGTEYGLEQVYNVIDSRYRSRKPLIVTTNLTLDSLQNPLDTAHARIYDRLLEMCAPILFTGENFRRETAQAKLNR
-479 LKPNYIKIDRTFTL
+479 LK
-493 KALKN
+493 
-498 KYDYELMTYIIDM
+498 ELM
-511 AHSLGLKLCIEGVE
+511 K
-525 TSDDLRQLRG
+525 
-535 PGADYI
+535 
-541 QGYLFGKPYP
+541 
-551 AVEFEKRYVND
+551 
-562 EKLNNE
+562 
-568 KLNNESQN
+568 